1 MPWAHETCMCS
12 AWQQWPAAQEWQQV
26 MAVCGASQVLTVD
39 CCVWRFR
46 LMVLVQ
52 LFPLQVL
59 LVLGWH
65 CIVTGVHQQW
75 LRACK
80 HVCLAHECSC
90 PQWQLMAGGGAAIPA
105 GCFTALHSRYLESG
119 LKRPIACCHSTA
131 SCVSTCAPGY
141 GPVLVCCYA

>member
-1 MPWAHETCMCS
+1 
-12 AWQQWPAAQEWQQV
+12 

-39 CCVWRFR
+39 CRVWKFG

-59 LVLGWH
+59 FVLGGH

-75 LRACK
+75 LGARK

-90 PQWQLMAGGGAAIPA
+90 PQLMAGGGAAMSA
-105 GCFTALHSRYLESG
+105 GCFTAFHSWRIESG

-131 SCVSTCAPGY
+131 SHVSPCAHGY